1 MIVPDQQNL
10 KVHFAGLEA
19 INHLMIT
26 NIAEVNYSLFSIYKF
41 IHNKIDG
48 KGPLKYDSIP
58 STIQSLSRHTI
69 MDSGLFTLMF
79 GSQKG
84 EKSVRFLDK
93 WTDLILEFMQV
104 TNYTGTYVEV
114 DCQKVL
120 GVEQAWRYR
129 EYMKQNSTNRQINV
143 FHIEDGMKGLDRM
156 IEYSEYIA
164 ISVPELR
171 FQKKKDYTYRLASYI
186 KSKKPSIDIHLLGC
200 TELNLLKQCSF
211 CSSSDST
218 SWMAPMRYGQFEAMD
233 SKHAIKQINSVKM
246 ANSYKPQIERFM
258 DQYNISQLTNK
269 SFEYYSLCIHQS
281 KILKHK
287 YSLYAGDQQ

>member
-1 MIVPDQQNL
+1 MIVDNQQNL
-10 KVHFAGLEA
+10 KVHFAGLESLTA
-19 INHLMIT
+19 LMMT
-26 NIAEVNYSLFSIYKF
+26 STAEINYSLFSIYKF
-41 IHNKIDG
+41 INNKAEG
-48 KGPLKYDSIP
+48 K
-58 STIQSLSRHTI
+58 STIKFDPMPSIIESYSKHTI

-129 EYMKQNSTNRQINV
+129 KYMKQNSTNRQINV

-156 IEYSEYIA
+156 IEFSEYIA

-200 TELNLLKQCSF
+200 TELNLLKKCNF

-218 SWMAPMRYGQFEAMD
+218 SWMSPMRFGQFETLD
-233 SKHAIKQINSVKM
+233 SKHSIKEIDTIKL
-246 ANSYKPQIERFM
+246 ANKYRPQIETFM
-258 DQYNISQLTNK
+258 QQHRIEKMTDKGLQYCALG
-269 SFEYYSLCIHQS
+269 IHQS

>member
-1 MIVPDQQNL
+1 MIVDNQQNL

-41 IHNKIDG
+41 IHNKVEG
-48 KGPLKYDSIP
+48 KGSLKYDPIP
-58 STIQSLSRHTI
+58 STIESLSRHTI

-218 SWMAPMRYGQFEAMD
+218 SWMAPMRYGQFESLD

-258 DQYNISQLTNK
+258 EQYNISQLTNK